1 MFLKELRIENA
12 NNVIRKISFRKGIN
26 LIIDETKADSEMES
40 GNNVGKTTV
49 IRLIDFCLGGSG
61 ENIYKDTE
69 FKDKTNKEIEHFL
82 KTSGVLITLILKDD
96 LEIEKSQE
104 IIIERNFLLR
114 KEMILKINGEQ
125 YKKADFPEKLKKMI
139 FPLSEKKPTFRQ
151 IIAKNIRD
159 EKNRL
164 HNVVKVLNP
173 FTKQEEYE
181 TLYYFWLGVVLKS
194 ADRKHYLNAEL
205 QIEKNLQSKLNKETP
220 SSQIEQSLFVIDR
233 KILELQE
240 QKKSLNV
247 NKNFENDID
256 ILNGIKSEINT
267 ISTNLNR
274 LEFRKALIEETQ
286 ADLRKQ
292 SSIIDTESVKRI
304 YEEAKAFMPDIQK
317 SFEDTLKFHN
327 EMIESRITYIKKDFP
342 NLLNDIDDLKR
353 KRKPLLIKEK
363 ELTKKIQS
371 SKIFPNLEK
380 IITELNKNHELKG
393 QLSELQRLREESLK
407 RMFVID
413 EELKS
418 IDEDNKPNKILINS
432 RIAEFNK
439 YFSAISDS
447 LYQEQFVLS
456 PVDNIK
462 GQELSISAISGNPG
476 TGKKKVQIAA
486 FDLAYIQFADA
497 IGIPCLR
504 FIVHDQIENIHGHQL
519 SKLLKDIVD
528 NINCQYVLPVLKDKL
543 PPDIDIAGNTILSL
557 SQDSKLFKI

>member
-12 NNVIRKISFRKGIN
+12 NNVIRKISFKKGIN
-26 LIIDETKADSEMES
+26 LIIDETKAGSEMES

-125 YKKADFPEKLKKMI
+125 YKKVDFPEKLKKMI
-139 FPLSEKKPTFRQ
+139 FPLSEKKPTFRE

-164 HNVVKVLNP
+164 HNVVKVLSP

-181 TLYYFWLGVVLKS
+181 ALYYFWLGVVLKS
-194 ADRKHYLNAEL
+194 ADRKQALYADLT
-205 QIEKNLQSKLNKETP
+205 IEEKLQSKLKKEP
-220 SSQIEQSLFVIDR
+220 ALQEIKYSLIVIDR
-233 KILELQE
+233 AIEVLEI
-240 QKKSLNV
+240 QKNNLNV
-247 NKNFENDID
+247 NKNFQKDID
-256 ILNGIKSEINT
+256 VLNGIKSK
-267 ISTNLNR
+267 ISSVSTSLSR

-327 EMIESRITYIKKDFP
+327 EMIESRITYIKKDLP
-342 NLLNDIDDLKR
+342 ELLDEIAGIKSTLNS
-353 KRKPLLIKEK
+353 LLSKEK
-363 ELTKKIQS
+363 ELSKKIKTS
-371 SKIFPNLEK
+371 ETFPNLEK
-380 IITELNKNHELKG
+380 IITDLNENYERKG
-393 QLSELQRLREESLK
+393 QLSELQRLWKDSLERTSYIKQELENIQEE
-407 RMFVID
+407 
-413 EELKS
+413 
-418 IDEDNKPNKILINS
+418 NKINQESIS
-432 RIAEFNK
+432 ERIVEFNK

-447 LYQEQFVLS
+447 LYGEKFVLV
-456 PVDNIK
+456 PVDNPK
-462 GQELSISAISGNPG
+462 GQELSISAVSGNLG

-497 IGIPCLR
+497 MDIPCLR

-543 PPDIDIAGNTILSL
+543 PPDIDTAENTILSL
-557 SQDSKLFKI
+557 SQSDKLFKI